1 MAKDETLESL
11 DDIIDLVDIVQSSD
25 KSESQDSE
33 KVDFDTQLSDILSND
48 DPISLE
54 DIPDLDELFAEES
67 EEVKEKNNSQQ
78 IDINTE
84 DLLDNFTEGEEKIET
99 NVLSKIDSEPEDLDA
114 LLDNLFSEEE
124 KEPIK
129 NQKESSNASLNS
141 GQLEFSTNEDK
152 TNFLEKALDG
162 LDDLDDLLMEE
173 DLDFTVD
180 ISPKQVV
187 NIVEQEDSLNQ
198 LTNIDKMLS
207 GDVNED
213 ITNVEHISSDKD
225 KKEVEA
231 IFDAV
236 EDPTFLANE
245 KNLIDSNS
253 NVSQSLS
260 VVSSEEIQFSSNDSR
275 VIKTDAKKVQSSD
288 SSLEVSNVLPSVA
301 NTVID
306 DLNVRVQQLENEYQ
320 VLKERISTLELI
332 IMDHESEVEELQDS
346 NMTRFN
352 AIDEKIN
359 SSLQIDILVKEVV
372 DRLHTEIDK
381 FAAEAAIRVI
391 REEIELLL
399 KK

>member
-33 KVDFDTQLSDILSND
+33 KVDFDSQLSDILSND

-67 EEVKEKNNSQQ
+67 EEVKEENNSQQ
-78 IDINTE
+78 IDIDSE
-84 DLLDNFTEGEEKIET
+84 DLLDNLGEEKVET
-99 NVLSKIDSEPEDLDA
+99 NVLSKIDSDPEDLDA

-129 NQKESSNASLNS
+129 NQKESSNASLNL

-173 DLDFTVD
+173 DLDSTVD
-180 ISPKQVV
+180 ISPKKIVDV
-187 NIVEQEDSLNQ
+187 VEQEESPNQ
-198 LTNIDKMLS
+198 LEDIDKTLP
-207 GDVNED
+207 DVVVED
-213 ITNVEHISSDKD
+213 VTNVEHILSDKD
-225 KKEVEA
+225 KGEVEA
-231 IFDAV
+231 ILDAV
-236 EDPTFLANE
+236 KDPAFLANE
-245 KNLIDSNS
+245 KNLLDNNS
-253 NVSQSLS
+253 NVPQSLS
-260 VVSSEEIQFSSNDSR
+260 AVSSEEIQISSNDSR
-275 VIKTDAKKVQSSD
+275 VLETAAKKVQSSD
-288 SSLEVSNVLPSVA
+288 TTLEVSSVLPSVT

-306 DLNVRVQQLENEYQ
+306 ELNVRIQQLENESQ
-320 VLKERISTLELI
+320 ALKQRISALELI
-332 IMDHESEVEELQDS
+332 IMAHESEVEELQDS
-346 NMTRFN
+346 NVMRFN
-352 AIDEKIN
+352 SIDEKIDN
-359 SSLQIDILVKEVV
+359 SLQMDILVKEVV
-372 DRLHTEIDK
+372 DRLQPEIDK
-381 FAAEAAIRVI
+381 FAAEAAVRVI

>member
-54 DIPDLDELFAEES
+54 DIPDLDELFAEDS
-67 EEVKEKNNSQQ
+67 EEVKEENNSQQ
-78 IDINTE
+78 IDIDSE
-84 DLLDNFTEGEEKIET
+84 DLLDNLTEGEEKVET
-99 NVLSKIDSEPEDLDA
+99 NVLSKIDSAPEDLDA

-129 NQKESSNASLNS
+129 NQKESSNASLNL

-173 DLDFTVD
+173 DLDPTVD
-180 ISPKQVV
+180 ISPKKVV
-187 NIVEQEDSLNQ
+187 NVVEQEDSPNQ
-198 LTNIDKMLS
+198 LEDIDKTVS
-207 GDVNED
+207 DDVVED
-213 ITNVEHISSDKD
+213 IILSDKD
-225 KKEVEA
+225 KGEVEA
-231 IFDAV
+231 ILDAV
-236 EDPTFLANE
+236 EDPAFLANE
-245 KNLIDSNS
+245 KNLLDSS

-260 VVSSEEIQFSSNDSR
+260 AASSEEIQLSSNDSK
-275 VIKTDAKKVQSSD
+275 VIETATRKVQSSD
-288 SSLEVSNVLPSVA
+288 TNLEVSNVLPSVT

-306 DLNVRVQQLENEYQ
+306 DLNVRIQQLENESQ
-320 VLKERISTLELI
+320 ALKQRISALELI

-346 NMTRFN
+346 NVMRFN
-352 AIDEKIN
+352 SIDEKIDK
-359 SSLQIDILVKEVV
+359 SLQMDILVKEVV
-372 DRLHTEIDK
+372 DRLHPEIDK
-381 FAAEAAIRVI
+381 FAAEAAVRVI

>member
-54 DIPDLDELFAEES
+54 DIPDLDELFAEDS
-67 EEVKEKNNSQQ
+67 EEVKEENNSQQ
-78 IDINTE
+78 IDIDSE
-84 DLLDNFTEGEEKIET
+84 DLLDNLTEGEEKVET
-99 NVLSKIDSEPEDLDA
+99 NVLSKIDSDPEDLDA

-129 NQKESSNASLNS
+129 NQKESSNASLNL

-162 LDDLDDLLMEE
+162 IDDLDDLLMEE
-173 DLDFTVD
+173 DLDPTVD
-180 ISPKQVV
+180 ISPKKVV
-187 NIVEQEDSLNQ
+187 NVVEQEDSPNHLED
-198 LTNIDKMLS
+198 IDKMVS
-207 GDVNED
+207 DDVVED
-213 ITNVEHISSDKD
+213 ITNVEHILSDKD
-225 KKEVEA
+225 KGEVEA
-231 IFDAV
+231 ILDAV
-236 EDPTFLANE
+236 EDPSFLANE
-245 KNLIDSNS
+245 KNMLNSS

-260 VVSSEEIQFSSNDSR
+260 AASSEEIQLSSNDSK
-275 VIKTDAKKVQSSD
+275 VIGIAARKVQSSD
-288 SSLEVSNVLPSVA
+288 TNLEVSNVLPSVT

-306 DLNVRVQQLENEYQ
+306 DLNVRIQQLENESQ
-320 VLKERISTLELI
+320 ALKQRISALELI

-346 NMTRFN
+346 NVKRFN
-352 AIDEKIN
+352 SIDEKIDN
-359 SSLQIDILVKEVV
+359 SLQMDILVKEVV
-372 DRLHTEIDK
+372 DRLHSEIDK
-381 FAAEAAIRVI
+381 FAAEAAVRVI

>member
-54 DIPDLDELFAEES
+54 DIPDLDELFAEDS
-67 EEVKEKNNSQQ
+67 EEVKEENNSQQ
-78 IDINTE
+78 IDIDSE
-84 DLLDNFTEGEEKIET
+84 DLLDNLTEGEEKVET
-99 NVLSKIDSEPEDLDA
+99 NVLSKIDSDPEDLDA

-129 NQKESSNASLNS
+129 NQKESSNASLNL

-173 DLDFTVD
+173 DLDPTVD
-180 ISPKQVV
+180 ISPKKVV
-187 NIVEQEDSLNQ
+187 NVVEQEDSPNQ
-198 LTNIDKMLS
+198 LEDIDKTVS
-207 GDVNED
+207 DDVVED
-213 ITNVEHISSDKD
+213 IILSDKD
-225 KKEVEA
+225 KGEVEA
-231 IFDAV
+231 ILDAV
-236 EDPTFLANE
+236 EDPAFLANE
-245 KNLIDSNS
+245 KNLLDSS

-260 VVSSEEIQFSSNDSR
+260 AASSEEIQLSSNDSK
-275 VIKTDAKKVQSSD
+275 VIETATRKVQSSD
-288 SSLEVSNVLPSVA
+288 TNLEVSNVLPSVT

-306 DLNVRVQQLENEYQ
+306 DLNVRIQQLENESQ
-320 VLKERISTLELI
+320 ALKQRISALELI

-346 NMTRFN
+346 NVMRFN
-352 AIDEKIN
+352 SIDEKIDK
-359 SSLQIDILVKEVV
+359 SLQMDILVKEVV
-372 DRLHTEIDK
+372 DRLHPEIDK
-381 FAAEAAIRVI
+381 FAAEAAVRVI